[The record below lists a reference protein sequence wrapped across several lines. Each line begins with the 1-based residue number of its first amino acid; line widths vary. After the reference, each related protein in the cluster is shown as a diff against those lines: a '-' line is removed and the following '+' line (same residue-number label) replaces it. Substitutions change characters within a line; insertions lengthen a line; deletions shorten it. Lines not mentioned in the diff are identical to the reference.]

1 MAKPL
6 LGAQLYTIREF
17 TKTKED
23 LIESFKKVADIGY
36 TTVQLSGIGVK
47 LPAEEMGE
55 LLNNA
60 GLHGCCTHYPWERFL
75 NDIDNVIAEHQAFN
89 CKHAAIGGLDQ
100 KKYMF
105 DPNGINILKAELEPV
120 AAKLAEAGMDFSY
133 HNHNWEFMRN
143 GDNVWLTDL
152 YDQIDSSVLKAEFD
166 VYWVTAGGGDP
177 VAWMKKYSDRLPL
190 LHLKD
195 MTINKDREQNFCPI
209 GEGNLNWELI
219 LKTAEEANVEFM
231 LVEQDNCYGADPF
244 ECLATSYNNVSAMG
258 YK

>member
-1 MAKPL
+1 MAKPV

-47 LPAEEMGE
+47 LPADEMADV
-55 LLNNA
+55 LDNA
-60 GLHGCCTHYPWERFL
+60 GLHACCTHYPWDRFL
-75 NDIDNVIAEHQAFN
+75 NDLENVIAEHQAWN
-89 CKHAAIGGLDQ
+89 CKHAAVGSLDQ
-100 KKYMF
+100 AKYMN
-105 DPNGINILKAELEPV
+105 DPNGIEVLKEELTPV
-120 AAKLAEAGMDFSY
+120 ASRLAEVGMDFSY
-133 HNHNWEFMRN
+133 HNHNWEFKRR
-143 GDNVWLTDL
+143 GEKVWLANL
-152 YDQIDSSVLKAEFD
+152 YDQIDASVLKAEFD
-166 VYWVTAGGGDP
+166 VFWVTAGGGDP
-177 VAWMKKYSDRLPL
+177 VAWMKKYADRQPL

-195 MTINKDREQNFCPI
+195 MTISEERDQIFCPV

-219 LKTAEEANVEFM
+219 LKTAEEIGVEFM

-244 ECLATSYNNVSAMG
+244 ECLAKSYQNVSAMG